1 MLLLRAGAV
10 YPTMAVSMPALSSQP
25 VIDAWAQQPT
35 HRLLEQPW
43 LASLN
48 RWTRKGDARAEVPA
62 DALLGHLD
70 EAGVRRAL
78 VCAWCGPQ
86 GWLISHDEVASLCA
100 SHPDRFVGVASANL
114 FEPMAAVRELR
125 RCVKSRGFKALRVV
139 PWLWG
144 LPPDDR
150 RYYPLY
156 AECCELEIPFLTQ
169 IGHTGPL
176 LTSEPGRPIPYLEH
190 VLLEFPELVVVG
202 GHVGFPWMNEVL
214 SLAYKFPTFHVDTS
228 AYAAKRYPRELVD
241 YLREHGA
248 RRVLFGSNYPMLTPR
263 QAMDGLDALNLAP
276 DVLAA
281 FLHDNAVRVFKL
293 T

>member
-1 MLLLRAGAV
+1 MDAT
-10 YPTMAVSMPALSSQP
+10 PPQP
-25 VIDAWAQQPT
+25 VIDAWSQQPT
-35 HRLLEQPW
+35 ARLLAEPW

-48 RWTRKGDARAEVPA
+48 RWTRQDERRDLSIDAM
-62 DALLGHLD
+62 LSHLD
-70 EAGVRRAL
+70 AAHVRRAL
-78 VCAWCGPQ
+78 VCAWCGPK
-86 GWLISHDEVASLCA
+86 GWLISNEEVAALCA
-100 SHPDRFVGVASANL
+100 SHPERFAGVASANL

-125 RCVKSRGFKALRVV
+125 RCVKQLGFKGLRVV

-156 AECCELEIPFLTQ
+156 AECCELGIPFLTQ

-176 LTSEPGRPIPYLEH
+176 LTSETGRPIPYLEH

-202 GHVGFPWMNEVL
+202 GHVGFPWMSEVL
-214 SLAYKFPTFHVDTS
+214 SLAYKFRTFHIDTS

-241 YLREHGA
+241 YLREQGA

-263 QAMDGLDALNLAP
+263 QAMEGLDALGLSHE
-276 DVLAA
+276 VLAA
-281 FLHDNAVRVFKL
+281 FLHDNAARVFKL

>member
-1 MLLLRAGAV
+1 M
-10 YPTMAVSMPALSSQP
+10 SQP
-25 VIDAWAQQPT
+25 VIDAWAQRPT
-35 HRLLEQPW
+35 KAFLDERW

-48 RWTRKGDARAEVPA
+48 RWTRQTNLRAEIPV
-62 DALLGHLD
+62 DAMLAHLD

-78 VCAWCGPQ
+78 LCAWCGPK
-86 GWLISHDEVASLCA
+86 GWLISNDEVAAQCA
-100 SHPDRFVGVASANL
+100 AHPDRFIGVASANL
-114 FEPMAAVRELR
+114 FEPMSAVRELR
-125 RCVKSRGFKALRVV
+125 RHVKQHHFKALRIV
-139 PWLWG
+139 PWLWE

-156 AECCELEIPFLTQ
+156 AECCELDIPFLTQ

-176 LTSEPGRPIPYLEH
+176 LSSEPGRPIPYLER
-190 VLLEFPELVVVG
+190 VLLDFPELVVVG

-214 SLAYKFPTFHVDTS
+214 SLAYKFPTFHIDTS
-228 AYAAKRYPRELVD
+228 AYSARRYPRELVD
-241 YLREHGA
+241 YLRGQGS
-248 RRVLFGSNYPMLTPR
+248 RRILFGSNYPMLTPR
-263 QAMDGLDALNLAP
+263 QAMDGLDALALAP